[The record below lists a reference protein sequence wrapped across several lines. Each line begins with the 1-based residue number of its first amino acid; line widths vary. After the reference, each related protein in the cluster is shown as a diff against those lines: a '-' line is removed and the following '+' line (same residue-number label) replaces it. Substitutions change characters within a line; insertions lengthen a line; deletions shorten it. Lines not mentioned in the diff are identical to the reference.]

1 MRTATRSSR
10 RAGPDGAGSVDAMS
24 TPSARTAA
32 SQRTAGV
39 LGVSAATVAWGLV
52 PLILKHTHMPALT
65 FAAYRL
71 WMGVLV
77 YVVVFA
83 VTRRRLPWKTLRACA
98 LGGVF
103 FAVDVAF
110 SFLAYQKTSVADAT
124 IIGALAPVCIMLGAA
139 RWFGEQVD
147 RRDLVFVGTSLVG
160 VAIVGVGSAGSPAFG
175 AWGDVFA
182 GASVLSWTAYWLFSK
197 RARVEIGTLEYM
209 ASVMLVAAFLMTA
222 FALGSGEGLGL
233 PRGGDWGW
241 IWLVTLVP
249 GALGHLLVAWSHRYV
264 EAWLGS
270 LITQSQPVVA
280 SIAAWI
286 LLGEQLNPP
295 IVMGGLLV
303 LGSTAVVLFHSRRR
317 AGDDTFPE
325 PESIQPAG

>member
-1 MRTATRSSR
+1 MSRAGSVEAMSAPVTRTAT
-10 RAGPDGAGSVDAMS
+10 
-24 TPSARTAA
+24 
-32 SQRTAGV
+32 SQRTAAV
-39 LGVSAATVAWGLV
+39 LGISAATVAWGLV
-52 PLILKHTHMPALT
+52 PLILKHTHMPALS

-83 VTRRRLPWKTLRACA
+83 VTGRRLPWATLRACA

-139 RWFGEQVD
+139 RWFGERVD
-147 RRDLVFVGTSLVG
+147 RRDLVFVGTSLAG
-160 VAIVGVGSAGSPAFG
+160 VAIVAVGSAGSPAFG

-197 RARVEIGTLEYM
+197 RARAEIGALDYM
-209 ASVMLVAAFLMTA
+209 ASVMLVAAVLMTA
-222 FALGSGEGLGL
+222 FAVASGQGLAL
-233 PRGGDWGW
+233 PRGTDWGW
-241 IWLVTLVP
+241 IWLVTIVP
-249 GALGHLLVAWSHRYV
+249 GALGHLMVAWSHRHV

-270 LITQSQPVVA
+270 LITQSQPVVG
-280 SIAAWI
+280 SVAAWV
-286 LLGEQLNPP
+286 LLGEQLNVAIAVGGA
-295 IVMGGLLV
+295 IVLA
-303 LGSTAVVLFHSRRR
+303 STAIVVLRMRDR
-317 AGDDTFPE
+317 GDRPAFDQ
-325 PESIQPAG
+325 PESIAPAG